1 LTLWFAAFGKNGMT
15 AAEVATQAGLPGR
28 DDLHRALL
36 EVAVSKRDSEK
47 VDAHRLGNWLK
58 KNKGKVANRLRL
70 EKVGE
75 DTHSKMMFWRVVS
88 LDSAKSAGT
97 AGTAGTD
104 STETRENWKYPKN
117 KSESNFSR
125 DGREVYPQ
133 YPQYPQNQPSSPPVD
148 SAFAGRDVEEF

>member
-1 LTLWFAAFGKNGMT
+1 MT

-75 DTHSKMMFWRVVS
+75 DTHSKMMFWRVVDLRS
-88 LDSAKSAGT
+88 PKSAGN
-97 AGTAGTD
+97 AGIAGINL
-104 STETRENWKYPKN
+104 TETRENWKTSQN

-133 YPQYPQNQPSSPPVD
+133 VPAVPANPPASPSVD